1 MAKNLVIV
9 ESPAKTKTLS
19 RFLGKQYVIKATVGH
34 IMDLPKSKL
43 GIDVD
48 NGFAPDYDII
58 KGKEKIIAE
67 LKKAAKGVENIFLA
81 PDPDREGEAI
91 AWHVATL
98 LNGKGKGKPKIHR
111 ISFNEITKSAVLE
124 AIKNP
129 RKIDMNKVNAQQA
142 RRVLDRIVG
151 YTVSPFLWK
160 TIARNLSAGR
170 VQSVALRLICER
182 EAEIDAFKEEEYW
195 QIMTKL
201 ETAKKIAFEA
211 RVYKIGGKTVGTPID
226 SIKNK
231 IIVKSEKEVKKYITE
246 LQKHDYTVKEVSK
259 TEKSRKPY
267 APFITSTLQ
276 QEAARVM
283 GIAPKHT
290 MGIAQKLYEGVEL
303 GKEGS
308 VGLITYMRTDST
320 RIAEVAIKSVRQHI
334 ESEYGK
340 DYLPA
345 KPNVYGKKKG
355 SQDAHEAIRPTD
367 LSLTPAKAK
376 KYLSAKELKLYSLIW
391 KRFVASQMN
400 NAKYDVETVIIE
412 GGRFLLRTSA
422 QRVKFD
428 GFLKIYEETKE
439 PDENSNGENGNRKIP
454 KLKEGDKIRL
464 NEIYSNQSFTKP
476 PPRYSE
482 AMLVKRLEADGIG
495 RPSTYASIISTLK
508 DRKYADG
515 ENRKLT
521 PTDLGKTVSRIL
533 VESLPDI
540 FNVKFTAEMEKEL
553 DLVED
558 GTDDWVKVLNKFY
571 KPFMK
576 TIDSL
581 KGREKKIKESLT
593 EETKIKCEKCKSN
606 MIIKW
611 GRNGRFLACSAYPE
625 CKSTRPLPE
634 EEAKSKTDEKCEKC
648 GSDMIIKTGRFG
660 RFMAC
665 SAYPDCKN
673 AKPLTLGIKCPKPNC
688 GGKIVEKQTKSRRLF
703 YGCSKYPKCD
713 FASWDKPTDVPCPVC
728 NHPFLVQKSTK
739 AKGDFLRCPECKHEK
754 EQPNSEAKAETKK
767 KTKTVTS

>member
-1 MAKNLVIV
+1 MERPSIEKL
-9 ESPAKTKTLS
+9 E
-19 RFLGKQYVIKATVGH
+19 
-34 IMDLPKSKL
+34 KL
-43 GIDVD
+43 GL
-48 NGFAPDYDII
+48 NRY
-58 KGKEKIIAE
+58 
-67 LKKAAKGVENIFLA
+67 
-81 PDPDREGEAI
+81 EAI
-91 AWHVATL
+91 IVAARHASTL
-98 LNGKGKGKPKIHR
+98 LNGKGKNKPQIHR
-111 ISFNEITKSAVLE
+111 ISFNEITKTAVLE

-129 RKIDMNKVNAQQA
+129 RAIDMNKVNAQQA

-182 EAEIDAFKEEEYW
+182 EEEVLAFKEEEYW
-195 QIMTKL
+195 QIMAKL
-201 ETAKKIAFEA
+201 ETDKKDHFEA
-211 RVYKIGGKTVGTPID
+211 RVYKIDGKTVGTPTD

-231 IIVKSEKEVKKYITE
+231 IVVSSEKEVKKYITE
-246 LQKHDYTVKEVSK
+246 LQKYDYAVNEVSK
-259 TEKSRKPY
+259 TEKTRRPY
-267 APFITSTLQ
+267 APFITSTMQ

-283 GIAPKHT
+283 GSTPKQT
-290 MGIAQKLYEGVEL
+290 MSIAQKLYEGIEL
-303 GKEGS
+303 GKQGS

-320 RIAEVAIKSVRQHI
+320 RVSNVAIKSVRQHI
-334 ESEYGK
+334 ESKYGK
-340 DYLPA
+340 DYLPT
-345 KPNVYGKKKG
+345 KPNFYGKKKG
-355 SQDAHEAIRPTD
+355 AQDAHEAIRPTD
-367 LSLTPAKAK
+367 LSLTPAGAK
-376 KYLSAKELKLYSLIW
+376 KYLKPRELKLYNLIW

-412 GGRFLLRTSA
+412 GGKFLLRTSA

-428 GFLKIYEETKE
+428 GFLKVYEETKE
-439 PDENSNGENGNRKIP
+439 PDENGSGENGNRKIP
-454 KLKEGDKIRL
+454 KLKEGDKIKL
-464 NEIYSNQSFTKP
+464 NELYSNQSFTKP

-521 PTDLGKTVSRIL
+521 PTDLGKTVSKVL
-533 VESLPDI
+533 VASLPDI

-558 GTDDWVKVLNKFY
+558 GTDDWVKVLNDFY
-571 KPFMK
+571 NPFIK
-576 TIDSL
+576 TIESL
-581 KGREKKIKESLT
+581 KGQQQKIKDSLT
-593 EETKIKCEKCKSN
+593 EETNIKCEKCKSK

-634 EEAKSKTDEKCEKC
+634 EEAQSRTDEKCEKC

-665 SAYPDCKN
+665 SAYPECKN
-673 AKPLTLGIKCPKPNC
+673 AKSLTLGIKCPKPNC
-688 GGKIVEKQTKSRRLF
+688 GGKIVEKQTKRRRLF
-703 YGCSKYPKCD
+703 YGCSNYPKCD
-713 FASWDKPTDVPCPVC
+713 FASWDKPTDEPCPVC
-728 NHPFLVQKSTK
+728 NYPFLVKKSTK

-754 EQPNSEAKAETKK
+754 EQQGAEAKPKT

>member
-19 RFLGKQYVIKATVGH
+19 RFLGKEYEIKATVGH
-34 IMDLPKSKL
+34 IMDLPKSRL

-48 NGFAPDYDII
+48 NGFVPDYNII
-58 KGKEKIIAE
+58 KGKEKIIKE
-67 LKKAAKGVENIFLA
+67 LQKAARGAENIFLA

-98 LNGKGKGKPKIHR
+98 LNGKGKGKPKIYR

-142 RRVLDRIVG
+142 RRMLDRIVG

-182 EAEIDAFKEEEYW
+182 EEEIDAFKEEEYW
-195 QIMTKL
+195 QIMAKL
-201 ETAKKIAFEA
+201 ETVKKIDFEA
-211 RVYKIGGKTVGTPID
+211 RVYKIGGKTVGTPAD
-226 SIKNK
+226 SVKNK

-246 LQKHDYTVKEVSK
+246 LQKYDYTVKEVSK

-283 GIAPKHT
+283 GIAPKQT

-320 RIAEVAIKSVRQHI
+320 RISDAAIKSVREHI
-334 ESEYGK
+334 KSEYGK

-345 KPNVYGKKKG
+345 KPNFYGKKKG
-355 SQDAHEAIRPTD
+355 AQDAHEAIRPTD
-367 LSLTPAKAK
+367 LLLTPANAK
-376 KYLSAKELKLYSLIW
+376 RYLKPKELKLYSLIW

-412 GGRFLLRTSA
+412 GGKFLLRTSA
-422 QRVKFD
+422 QRVMFE
-428 GFLKIYEETKE
+428 GFLKVYEETKE
-439 PDENSNGENGNRKIP
+439 PDENGSGENGNRKIP

-464 NEIYSNQSFTKP
+464 NELYSNQSFTKP

-515 ENRKLT
+515 EDRKLT
-521 PTDLGKTVSRIL
+521 PTDLGKTVNRIL

-558 GTDDWVKVLNKFY
+558 GTDDWVKVLNNFY
-571 KPFMK
+571 KPFKK

-581 KGREKKIKESLT
+581 KGQEKKIKESLT
-593 EETKIKCEKCKSN
+593 EETNIKCEKCKSK

-673 AKPLTLGIKCPKPNC
+673 AKPLSLGIKCPKPNC

-728 NHPFLVQKSTK
+728 NHPFLVKKSTK
-739 AKGDFLRCPECKHEK
+739 SKGDFLRCPECKYEK
-754 EQPNSEAKAETKK
+754 ELQSAEAKPKT